1 MIELYLEA
9 ALLLN
14 SNNKHKKYL
23 QLKTIHISINTSI
36 KF

>member
-23 QLKTIHISINTSI
+23 QLKTIPI
-36 KF
+36 